1 MQLKV
6 SNSCVLITFGFY
18 LIFNWNRAAA
28 NDLTYNLRM
37 GMVNGTFGGAETG
50 EFSVVTGVDAEA
62 EYADDA
68 RHSLLVRSII
78 TVEPETS
85 IIRYMYAGLG
95 SKYYFF
101 SRSRDYEL
109 RSGFDKV
116 YVATK
121 SKYYLGWEFGAA
133 QLTID
138 QLTSSLS
145 IQSTL
150 LEGGLTAGWI
160 YKLSTNIGLQ
170 VNGSFSRGF
179 GISTVAVNGT
189 VVKFTFGLTIN

>member
-1 MQLKV
+1 MRLRLV
-6 SNSCVLITFGFY
+6 NNCVLIVFGFISI
-18 LIFNWNRAAA
+18 LNWNRAAA

-68 RHSLLVRSII
+68 RHSLIVRSII

-95 SKYYFF
+95 SKYYFL

-116 YVATK
+116 NVATK
-121 SKYYLGWEFGAA
+121 NRYYLGWEFGAA

-150 LEGGLTAGWI
+150 LEGGITAGWTH
-160 YKLSTNIGLQ
+160 KLSTNIGMQ

-189 VVKFTFGLTIN
+189 VVKLTIGLTIN